1 MVGSHDAAGSLE
13 RLTMRTI
20 CFLLPVFVLVG
31 CATQPPHSTVGPA
44 PAASPVTE
52 QPSPADS
59 VVTRYEL
66 GVYRYPR
73 DGQSSH
79 KRAIYRRTR
88 VSFPANQR
96 ERGHTSDFTYMPPSF
111 DPLPPSAELDAE
123 LSAQREITD
132 RIRRGR
138 QAMADLEQQARRQY
152 TALVTHT
159 QETARLS
166 QHLETERA
174 RLRELEARLQ
184 EKLHATS
191 TPATVTESPVPASTP
206 TQEIKW

>member
-1 MVGSHDAAGSLE
+1 
-13 RLTMRTI
+13 MRSI
-20 CFLLPVFVLVG
+20 GFVLPVLVLVG
-31 CATQPPHSTVGPA
+31 CATQPTHSTLSPA
-44 PAASPVTE
+44 PVASPVTE
-52 QPSPADS
+52 QPSPADF

-66 GVYRYPR
+66 GAYRYPG
-73 DGQSSH
+73 DGQNGH
-79 KRAIYRRTR
+79 ERAIYRKTR

-96 ERGHTSDFTYMPPSF
+96 ERGHTSAFTYVPPSF

-123 LSAQREITD
+123 LGAQREITD
-132 RIRRGR
+132 RIRRAR
-138 QAMADLEQQARRQY
+138 EAMADLEQQARRQY
-152 TALVTHT
+152 AALVTHT

-174 RLRELEARLQ
+174 RFRELEERLQ

-191 TPATVTESPVPASTP
+191 TPPTVTESPVPASTP